1 MFTIIL
7 QNSVT
12 KKIYSYNLTDNTPD
26 SIYYEFEIELKDM
39 TDGEYEYVLIE
50 NPDRLEVISNFN
62 NVFKSELGD
71 PVILVDLNEGTLTN
85 GAKILI
91 LKMKE
96 TYPINVLTFG
106 LCRVGDYKASNV
118 TYNKQTKYTTYERK

>member
-12 KKIYSYNLTDNTPD
+12 KEIYSYNLTDNTPD

-50 NPDRLEVISNFN
+50 NPGRLPVSSNYN
-62 NVFKSELGD
+62 NIFKSEMED
-71 PVILVDLNEGTLTN
+71 PVIIVNLDGKPLTN

-91 LKMKE
+91 SEMGE
-96 TYPINVLTFG
+96 VRQIEALTFG
-106 LCRVGDYKASNV
+106 LCRVGDYKASK
-118 TYNKQTKYTTYERK
+118 TEYNKQNKYVTYERK